1 MSERAYLS
9 NLSPLWPAARQ
20 EALLLEAFPAWPK
33 GVTVFRDDIDARDR
47 RGHST
52 ELLVKRSEM
61 LRGTTRKGHTERI
74 TLASLAVLAWSAED
88 MLECL
93 TLALSRGATVRVL
106 DVGLSIP
113 PTPDAVIL
121 HEAAKAFR
129 TSRTRGVVMDRGK
142 AGGMASAAQRIAEA
156 KAKAETIRAEW
167 ALPSDDYPTLDLLAK
182 AGISRNTARLYLG
195 KRDVAQ
201 REHQAALKR
210 RETNAT
216 KKAARAAKEKPE

>member
-20 EALLLEAFPAWPK
+20 EALLREAFPAWPK

-93 TLALSRGATVRVL
+93 TLALSRGAIVRVL
-106 DVGLSIP
+106 DAGIEIP
-113 PTPDAVIL
+113 PTPDAAVL
-121 HEAAKAFR
+121 HRAAQAFR
-129 TSRTRGVVMDRGK
+129 RARARGVVMERGK
-142 AGGMASAAQRIAEA
+142 AGGMASATQRVAEA
-156 KAKAETIRAEW
+156 KAKAELIRAEW
-167 ALPSDDYPTLDLLAK
+167 ALPSEDYPTLDLLTK

-201 REHQAALKR
+201 RNHQASLKR
-210 RETNAT
+210 
-216 KKAARAAKEKPE
+216 KAARAATEKSE